1 MGPPDPTLL
10 TQPTTTDHEW
20 RHMHLRN
27 DYAEDL
33 GKLVSKKQ
41 AARSVILPPPAER
54 RASRVRAG
62 LTQVDVADV
71 MFVHP
76 STVGRWE
83 RGDKEPGLGAR
94 KAYAGV
100 LDTLDALVKKHVSQW
115 PGPNRTAS
123 VPGRG
128 QP

>member
-1 MGPPDPTLL
+1 MY
-10 TQPTTTDHEW
+10 
-20 RHMHLRN
+20 LRN

-54 RASRVRAG
+54 RATRVRAG

-83 RGDKEPGLGAR
+83 RGDKEPGLDAR

-100 LDTLDALVKKHVSQW
+100 LDTLDALVKKH
-115 PGPNRTAS
+115 GL
-123 VPGRG
+123 
-128 QP
+128 